1 MLNYI
6 IIIIIAYLLGNI
18 STSYIVAK
26 QLSGVDIRTQGSGN
40 AGSTN
45 VLRTLGKKA
54 GALTFIGDVLKGLI
68 AVLIA
73 KMIAHFVNLDET
85 TCAYLAVVAVV
96 LGHNYP
102 VFLGFKGG
110 KGVAT
115 SLGSMLGMNPVVA
128 LLCLGFFIIIVA
140 ITKYV
145 SLGSILVVTAYL
157 IQVIIFGQNGML
169 QVASSDRIEFYI
181 VSACFTGMALWR
193 HRANIGR
200 LLNGTE
206 NKFGMKKK

>member
-1 MLNYI
+1 MLVYLI
-6 IIIIIAYLLGNI
+6 IIITAYLLGNI

-26 QLSGVDIRTQGSGN
+26 RLAGVDIRTQGSGN

-73 KMIAHFVNLDET
+73 RLIAYGVNLDDT
-85 TCAYLAVVAVV
+85 TCAYIAVVAVV

-115 SLGSMLGMNPVVA
+115 SLGSMLGMNPLVA

-145 SLGSILVVTAYL
+145 SLGSILGIGLSPVIMMLNHNTKGVLVTLFLTISVVITHK
-157 IQVIIFGQNGML
+157 
-169 QVASSDRIEFYI
+169 E
-181 VSACFTGMALWR
+181 
-193 HRANIGR
+193 NIKR

-206 NKFGMKKK
+206 RKLGQKKN

>member
-1 MLNYI
+1 MLIYLI
-6 IIIIIAYLLGNI
+6 IIITAYLLGNI

-26 QLSGVDIRTQGSGN
+26 RLAGVDIRTQGSGN

-73 KMIAHFVNLDET
+73 RFIAYGVNLDDT
-85 TCAYLAVVAVV
+85 TCAYIAVVAVV

-115 SLGSMLGMNPVVA
+115 SLGSMLGMNPLVA

-145 SLGSILVVTAYL
+145 SLGSMLGIGLSPVIMMINHNTKGVLVTL
-157 IQVIIFGQNGML
+157 FLTIS
-169 QVASSDRIEFYI
+169 VAITHKE
-181 VSACFTGMALWR
+181 
-193 HRANIGR
+193 NIKR

-206 NKFGMKKK
+206 RKLGQKKN

>member
-1 MLNYI
+1 MLIYITI
-6 IIIIIAYLLGNI
+6 IIISYLLGNI

-26 QLSGVDIRTQGSGN
+26 RLAGVDIRTQGSGN

-54 GALTFIGDVLKGLI
+54 GALTFVGDVLKGFL

-73 KMIAHFVNLDET
+73 RLMAYGMNMDQSI
-85 TCAYLAVVAVV
+85 CAYLAVVAVV

-102 VFLGFKGG
+102 IFLGFKGG

-115 SLGSMLGMNPVVA
+115 SLGSMLGMNPLIA
-128 LLCLGFFIIIVA
+128 LTCLGFFIIIVA

-145 SLGSILVVTAYL
+145 SLGSILGIGLSPIIMIINHNAKGILVTL
-157 IQVIIFGQNGML
+157 FLTIS
-169 QVASSDRIEFYI
+169 VAITHKE
-181 VSACFTGMALWR
+181 
-193 HRANIGR
+193 NIKR

-206 NKFGMKKK
+206 RKIGEKKD

>member
-1 MLNYI
+1 MLVYLI
-6 IIIIIAYLLGNI
+6 IIITAYLLGNI

-26 QLSGVDIRTQGSGN
+26 RLAGVDIRTQGSGN

-73 KMIAHFVNLDET
+73 RFIAYGVNLDDT
-85 TCAYLAVVAVV
+85 TCAYIAVVAVV

-115 SLGSMLGMNPVVA
+115 SLGSMLGMNPLVA

-145 SLGSILVVTAYL
+145 SLGSILGIGLSPIIMMINHNTKGVLVTLFLA
-157 IQVIIFGQNGML
+157 IS
-169 QVASSDRIEFYI
+169 VAITHKE
-181 VSACFTGMALWR
+181 
-193 HRANIGR
+193 NIKR

-206 NKFGMKKK
+206 RKLGQKKN

>member
-1 MLNYI
+1 MLVYLI
-6 IIIIIAYLLGNI
+6 IIITAYLLGNI

-26 QLSGVDIRTQGSGN
+26 RLAGVDIRTQGSGN

-73 KMIAHFVNLDET
+73 RFIAYGVNLDDT
-85 TCAYLAVVAVV
+85 TCAYIAVVAVV

-115 SLGSMLGMNPVVA
+115 SLGSMLGMNPLVA

-145 SLGSILVVTAYL
+145 SLGSILGIGLSPIIMMINHNTKGVLVTLFLTISVVITHK
-157 IQVIIFGQNGML
+157 
-169 QVASSDRIEFYI
+169 E
-181 VSACFTGMALWR
+181 
-193 HRANIGR
+193 NIKR

-206 NKFGMKKK
+206 RKLGQKKN

>member
-1 MLNYI
+1 MLNYLI
-6 IIIIIAYLLGNI
+6 IVIIAYLLGNI

-26 QLSGVDIRTQGSGN
+26 RLIGVDIRTQGSGN

-54 GALTFIGDVLKGLI
+54 GALTFIGDVLKGMI

-73 KMIAHFVNLDET
+73 RLIAYIVHLDQT
-85 TCAYLAVVAVV
+85 TCAYIAVVAVV

-115 SLGSMLGMNPVVA
+115 SLGSMLAMNPVVA
-128 LLCLGFFIIIVA
+128 LTCLGFFIIIVA

-145 SLGSILVVTAYL
+145 SLGSILGIGLSPILMIIINKPKGVLVTLFLTISVAITHKENIKRL
-157 IQVIIFGQNGML
+157 I
-169 QVASSDRIEFYI
+169 
-181 VSACFTGMALWR
+181 
-193 HRANIGR
+193 
-200 LLNGTE
+200 NGTE
-206 NKFGMKKK
+206 RKIGQKKN

>member
-1 MLNYI
+1 MLVYLI
-6 IIIIIAYLLGNI
+6 IIITAYLLGNI

-26 QLSGVDIRTQGSGN
+26 RLAGVDIRTQGSGN

-73 KMIAHFVNLDET
+73 RFIAYGVNLDDT
-85 TCAYLAVVAVV
+85 TCAYIAVVAVV

-115 SLGSMLGMNPVVA
+115 SLGSMLGMNPLVA

-145 SLGSILVVTAYL
+145 SLGSILGIGLSPVIMMINHNTKGVLVTLFLTISVVITHK
-157 IQVIIFGQNGML
+157 
-169 QVASSDRIEFYI
+169 E
-181 VSACFTGMALWR
+181 
-193 HRANIGR
+193 NIKR

-206 NKFGMKKK
+206 RKLGQKKE

>member
-1 MLNYI
+1 MLVYLI
-6 IIIIIAYLLGNI
+6 IIITAYLLGNI

-26 QLSGVDIRTQGSGN
+26 RLAGVDIRTQGSGN

-73 KMIAHFVNLDET
+73 RFIAYSANLDNT
-85 TCAYLAVVAVV
+85 TCAYIAVVAVV

-115 SLGSMLGMNPVVA
+115 SLGSMLGMNPLVA

-145 SLGSILVVTAYL
+145 SLGSILGIGLSPVIMMLNHNTKGVLVTLFLTISVVITHK
-157 IQVIIFGQNGML
+157 
-169 QVASSDRIEFYI
+169 E
-181 VSACFTGMALWR
+181 
-193 HRANIGR
+193 NIKR

-206 NKFGMKKK
+206 RKLGQKKE

>member
-1 MLNYI
+1 MLIYLI
-6 IIIIIAYLLGNI
+6 IIITAYLLGNI

-26 QLSGVDIRTQGSGN
+26 RLAGVDIRTQGSGN

-73 KMIAHFVNLDET
+73 RFIAYGANLDDT

-115 SLGSMLGMNPVVA
+115 SLGSMLGMNPLVA

-145 SLGSILVVTAYL
+145 SLGSILGIGLSPVIMMLNHNTKGVLVTLFLTISVVITHK
-157 IQVIIFGQNGML
+157 
-169 QVASSDRIEFYI
+169 E
-181 VSACFTGMALWR
+181 
-193 HRANIGR
+193 NIKR

-206 NKFGMKKK
+206 RKLGQKKN

>member
-1 MLNYI
+1 MLVYLI
-6 IIIIIAYLLGNI
+6 IIITAYLLGNI

-26 QLSGVDIRTQGSGN
+26 RLAGVDIRTQGSGN

-73 KMIAHFVNLDET
+73 RFIAYGANLDDT

-115 SLGSMLGMNPVVA
+115 SLGSMLGMNPLVA
-128 LLCLGFFIIIVA
+128 LSCLGFFIIIVA

-145 SLGSILVVTAYL
+145 SLGSILGIGLSPVIMMINHNTKGVLVTLFLTISVVITHK
-157 IQVIIFGQNGML
+157 
-169 QVASSDRIEFYI
+169 E
-181 VSACFTGMALWR
+181 
-193 HRANIGR
+193 NIKR

-206 NKFGMKKK
+206 RKLGQKKN

>member
-1 MLNYI
+1 MLIYITI
-6 IIIIIAYLLGNI
+6 IIISYLLGNI

-26 QLSGVDIRTQGSGN
+26 RLAGVDIRTQGSGN

-54 GALTFIGDVLKGLI
+54 GALTFIGDVLKGFL

-73 KMIAHFVNLDET
+73 RLMAYGMNMDQS

-102 VFLGFKGG
+102 VFLGFKGE

-115 SLGSMLGMNPVVA
+115 SLGSMLGMNPVIA
-128 LLCLGFFIIIVA
+128 LTCLGFFIIIVA

-145 SLGSILVVTAYL
+145 SLGSILGIGLSPIIMLINHNTKGILVTLFLA
-157 IQVIIFGQNGML
+157 IS
-169 QVASSDRIEFYI
+169 VAITHKE
-181 VSACFTGMALWR
+181 
-193 HRANIGR
+193 NIKR

-206 NKFGMKKK
+206 RKIGEKKN

>member
-1 MLNYI
+1 MLVYLI
-6 IIIIIAYLLGNI
+6 IIITAYLLGNI

-26 QLSGVDIRTQGSGN
+26 RLAGVDIRTQGSGN

-73 KMIAHFVNLDET
+73 RFIAYSVNLDNT
-85 TCAYLAVVAVV
+85 TCAYIAVVAVV

-115 SLGSMLGMNPVVA
+115 SLGSMLGMNPLVA

-145 SLGSILVVTAYL
+145 SLGSMLGIGLSPVIMMINHNTKGVLVTLFLTISV
-157 IQVIIFGQNGML
+157 VITHK
-169 QVASSDRIEFYI
+169 E
-181 VSACFTGMALWR
+181 
-193 HRANIGR
+193 NIKR

-206 NKFGMKKK
+206 RKLGQKKN

>member
-1 MLNYI
+1 MLIYL

-26 QLSGVDIRTQGSGN
+26 RIAGVDIRTQGSGN

-54 GALTFIGDVLKGLI
+54 GALTFVGDVLKGLI

-73 KMIAHFVNLDET
+73 KLIANGMHIDQNI
-85 TCAYLAVVAVV
+85 CAYLAVVAVV

-115 SLGSMLGMNPVVA
+115 SLGSMLGMNPFVA
-128 LLCLGFFIIIVA
+128 LVCLGFFIIIVA

-145 SLGSILVVTAYL
+145 SLGSILGIGL
-157 IQVIIFGQNGML
+157 SPIIML
-169 QVASSDRIEFYI
+169 MNNNLKGALVALFLTILVAITHKE
-181 VSACFTGMALWR
+181 
-193 HRANIGR
+193 NIKR

-206 NKFGMKKK
+206 RKIGQKKN

>member
-1 MLNYI
+1 MLVYLI
-6 IIIIIAYLLGNI
+6 IIITAYLLGNI

-26 QLSGVDIRTQGSGN
+26 RLAGVDIRTQGSGN

-73 KMIAHFVNLDET
+73 RLIAYGVNLDDT
-85 TCAYLAVVAVV
+85 TCAYIAVVAVV

-115 SLGSMLGMNPVVA
+115 SLGSMLGMNPLVA

-145 SLGSILVVTAYL
+145 SLGSILGIGLSPVIMMINHNNKGVLVTLFLTISVVITHK
-157 IQVIIFGQNGML
+157 
-169 QVASSDRIEFYI
+169 E
-181 VSACFTGMALWR
+181 
-193 HRANIGR
+193 NIKR

-206 NKFGMKKK
+206 RKLGQKKN

>member
-1 MLNYI
+1 MLIYL

-26 QLSGVDIRTQGSGN
+26 RLAGVDIRTQGSGN

-68 AVLIA
+68 AVLLA
-73 KMIAHFVNLDET
+73 RLIAHGVHMDQSI
-85 TCAYLAVVAVV
+85 CAYFAVVAVV

-102 VFLGFKGG
+102 AFLGFKGG

-115 SLGSMLGMNPVVA
+115 SLGSMLGMNPLVA
-128 LLCLGFFIIIVA
+128 IICLGFFIIVVA

-145 SLGSILVVTAYL
+145 SLGSILGIGLSPIMMLINHNTKGFLVTL
-157 IQVIIFGQNGML
+157 ILTIS
-169 QVASSDRIEFYI
+169 VAITHKE
-181 VSACFTGMALWR
+181 
-193 HRANIGR
+193 NIKR
-200 LLNGTE
+200 LINGTE
-206 NKFGMKKK
+206 RKIGEKKN

>member
-1 MLNYI
+1 MLVYLI
-6 IIIIIAYLLGNI
+6 IIITAYLLGNI

-26 QLSGVDIRTQGSGN
+26 RLAGVDIRTQGSGN

-73 KMIAHFVNLDET
+73 RFIAYGVNLDDT
-85 TCAYLAVVAVV
+85 TCAYIAVVAVV

-115 SLGSMLGMNPVVA
+115 SLGSMLGMNPLVA

-145 SLGSILVVTAYL
+145 SLGSILGIGLSPVIMMLNHNTKGVLVTLFLTISVVITHK
-157 IQVIIFGQNGML
+157 
-169 QVASSDRIEFYI
+169 E
-181 VSACFTGMALWR
+181 
-193 HRANIGR
+193 NIKR

-206 NKFGMKKK
+206 RKLGQKKN

>member
-1 MLNYI
+1 MLVYLI
-6 IIIIIAYLLGNI
+6 IIITAYLLGNI

-26 QLSGVDIRTQGSGN
+26 RLAGVDIRTQGSGN

-73 KMIAHFVNLDET
+73 RFIAYGVNLDNT
-85 TCAYLAVVAVV
+85 TCAYIAVVAVV

-115 SLGSMLGMNPVVA
+115 SLGSMLGMNPLVA

-145 SLGSILVVTAYL
+145 SLRSILGIGLSPIIMMINHNNKGVLVTLFLTISVVITHK
-157 IQVIIFGQNGML
+157 
-169 QVASSDRIEFYI
+169 E
-181 VSACFTGMALWR
+181 
-193 HRANIGR
+193 NIKR

-206 NKFGMKKK
+206 RKLGQKKN

>member
-1 MLNYI
+1 MLIYLI
-6 IIIIIAYLLGNI
+6 IIITAYLLGNI

-26 QLSGVDIRTQGSGN
+26 RLAGVDIRTQGSGN

-73 KMIAHFVNLDET
+73 RFIAYGANLDDT

-115 SLGSMLGMNPVVA
+115 SLGSMLGMNPLVA

-145 SLGSILVVTAYL
+145 SLGSILGIGLSPIIMMINHNTKGVLVTL
-157 IQVIIFGQNGML
+157 FLTIS
-169 QVASSDRIEFYI
+169 VAITHKE
-181 VSACFTGMALWR
+181 
-193 HRANIGR
+193 NIKR

-206 NKFGMKKK
+206 RKLGQKKN

>member
-1 MLNYI
+1 MLVYLI
-6 IIIIIAYLLGNI
+6 IIITAYLLGNI

-26 QLSGVDIRTQGSGN
+26 RLAGVDIRTQGSGN

-73 KMIAHFVNLDET
+73 RFIAYGVNLDNT
-85 TCAYLAVVAVV
+85 TCAYIAVVAVV

-115 SLGSMLGMNPVVA
+115 SLGSMLGMNPLVA

-145 SLGSILVVTAYL
+145 SLGSILGIGLSPIIMMINHNNKGVLVTLFLTISVVITHK
-157 IQVIIFGQNGML
+157 
-169 QVASSDRIEFYI
+169 E
-181 VSACFTGMALWR
+181 
-193 HRANIGR
+193 NIKR

-206 NKFGMKKK
+206 RKLGQKKN

>member
-1 MLNYI
+1 MLTYL

-26 QLSGVDIRTQGSGN
+26 KLAGVDIRTQGSGN

-54 GALTFIGDVLKGLI
+54 GAFTFAGDVLKGFI
-68 AVLIA
+68 AVCIA
-73 KMIAHFVNLDET
+73 KIIAYVLHIDVT
-85 TCAYLAVVAVV
+85 ICAYLAVVAVV

-115 SLGSMLGMNPVVA
+115 SLGSMLAMNPVTA
-128 LLCLGFFIIIVA
+128 LTCLGFFIIIVA
-140 ITKYV
+140 LTKYV
-145 SLGSILVVTAYL
+145 SLGSILGIGLSPVLMIINHNLNGVWVTLFLTISVAYTHK
-157 IQVIIFGQNGML
+157 
-169 QVASSDRIEFYI
+169 E
-181 VSACFTGMALWR
+181 
-193 HRANIGR
+193 NIKR

-206 NKFGMKKK
+206 RKIGEKKN

>member
-1 MLNYI
+1 MLIYL

-26 QLSGVDIRTQGSGN
+26 KLAGVDIRTQGSGN

-54 GALTFIGDVLKGLI
+54 GALTFVGDVLKGII

-73 KMIAHFVNLDET
+73 RLIAYGVNMDQSI
-85 TCAYLAVVAVV
+85 CAYLAVIAVV

-102 VFLGFKGG
+102 AFLGFKGG

-115 SLGSMLGMNPVVA
+115 SLGSMLAMNPMIA
-128 LLCLGFFIIIVA
+128 LICLGFFIIIVA

-145 SLGSILVVTAYL
+145 SLGSILGIGLSPIIMLMNHNTKGALVALFLTISVVITHK
-157 IQVIIFGQNGML
+157 
-169 QVASSDRIEFYI
+169 E
-181 VSACFTGMALWR
+181 
-193 HRANIGR
+193 NIKR

-206 NKFGMKKK
+206 RKIGEKKS